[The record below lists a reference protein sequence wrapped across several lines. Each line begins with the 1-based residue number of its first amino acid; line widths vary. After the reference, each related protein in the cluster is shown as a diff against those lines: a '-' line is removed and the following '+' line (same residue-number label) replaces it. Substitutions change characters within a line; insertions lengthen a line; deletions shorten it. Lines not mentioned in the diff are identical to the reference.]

1 MHLCVLCETPLVG
14 DARTKEHVI
23 PASLGAR
30 RRTVKALC
38 RQCNSTTGHA
48 WDAELERQLR
58 PAALLVFPHDH
69 PCGRKQRRIAGA
81 DGNDLVLKGGIRGGA
96 AGLQVRSK
104 TEAGRTELHISAP
117 SRKRAI
123 QEIRRRVKTGELPAD
138 REEEFIASI
147 EREEATTRVDFTEGV
162 SVGGPVAWNS
172 MLKSMVTAGLLGE
185 LTWLDMLTAVLDLRG
200 SGNAAPCLLFR
211 DSPLGPRGEADIP
224 LWRHCVHVETDM
236 EERLVWGYVEY
247 FGTWCAIAQLGKCY
261 LGEPTSW
268 TYCVDPVTGEDL
280 TQAVQVDLTVPK
292 GLIDE
297 MRAAPARAPDIAREQ
312 VPDPQPLLDECIRV
326 HGVEGRIGIVETSY
340 SQENPYGGA
349 SIREMTWV
357 DEDDDALASPSE
369 GASAP

>member
-1 MHLCVLCETPLVG
+1 MHWCVLCGTPLVG
-14 DARTKEHVI
+14 DARTKEHVV
-23 PASLGAR
+23 PASLGGR

-38 RQCNSTTGHA
+38 RQCNSTSGHA

-81 DGNDLVLKGGIRGGA
+81 DGNDLVLTGGIRGGA

-147 EREEATTRVDFTEGV
+147 QQEEATTRVDFTEGG

-185 LTWLDMLTAVLDLRG
+185 LTWLDMLAAVLNLRG
-200 SGNAAPCLLFR
+200 SGRGGPCLMFR
-211 DSPLGPRGEADIP
+211 DSPVRPGGAADIP

-261 LGEPTSW
+261 LGQPASW

-280 TQAVQVDLTVPK
+280 TEAVQVDLTAAK
-292 GLIDE
+292 GLISE
-297 MRAAPARAPDIAREQ
+297 MSAAPARAPDIAREQ
-312 VPDPQPLLDECIRV
+312 VPDPQPLLDECVRV
-326 HGVEGRIGIVETSY
+326 HGVAGRIEIVGTSY

-349 SIREMTWV
+349 NIREMTLV
-357 DEDDDALASPSE
+357 DRDDETSVSPSE
-369 GASAP
+369 SASAP